1 MKSLAW
7 GSQFVLICLDLVLI
21 ETLDLDGQEN
31 LDNFKKLVSMIEKS
45 QPRSRNLKFVSTPP
59 SSPKN
64 LDRD

>member
-7 GSQFVLICLDLVLI
+7 GSQFVLICLDLILI

-45 QPRSRNLKFVSTPP
+45 QPRSRNLKFVLTPP